1 MAKQKSE
8 ISSEEVD
15 ISPVAEEIATG
26 VDVEEV
32 TTEASVAH
40 VECAADEDSTDSK
53 PARGIL
59 ATVCGGVQKGI
70 YTSVYTVTYGVV
82 YGALL
87 IGGLIPVNSV
97 VSEGMRDG
105 LSAARK
111 AYDGRSAQKEADVG
125 LDEATAAA

>member
-1 MAKQKSE
+1 MAKKPE

-15 ISPVAEEIATG
+15 ISPVAEEIA
-26 VDVEEV
+26 
-32 TTEASVAH
+32 TEASVAH

-105 LSAARK
+105 FSAARK
-111 AYDGRSAQKEADVG
+111 AYDGRSAQKDADVG

>member
-1 MAKQKSE
+1 MAKKPE